1 MRSVG
6 IVAGPKRSRCRAD
19 ASQRG
24 ALPTVS
30 EILRWD
36 DATSRRRY
44 EVLAAVYEA
53 LPQRQRDIVLEMV
66 AAATQAIDA
75 KKLAPTPPRAITHER
90 IRRFLLRTMT
100 PNQKRAYWRE
110 AARRRLE
117 RKVC

>member
-1 MRSVG
+1 MRAVG
-6 IVAGPKRSRCRAD
+6 IVVGPKRSRSRAG

-24 ALPTVS
+24 ALPTLS
-30 EILRWD
+30 EIVRWD

-44 EVLAAVYEA
+44 EVLAAAYEH

-66 AAATQAIDA
+66 AAATKAIDA
-75 KKLAPTPPRAITHER
+75 KKLAPTPPVAITHER

-100 PNQKRAYWRE
+100 RDQKRAYWRE
-110 AARRRLE
+110 AARRRAE